1 MKFLKALTA
10 VRAYFFYDVGYCT
23 DKLGRI
29 IMKVGKEGGNPMLHQ
44 LIGKLVWHISFIALL
59 TTLFTLPF
67 IWMPSIWN
75 YTVGGVEITKYVIVV
90 VASIISF
97 TCLTVTIKK

>member
-1 MKFLKALTA
+1 M
-10 VRAYFFYDVGYCT
+10 RVG
-23 DKLGRI
+23 R
-29 IMKVGKEGGNPMLHQ
+29 EGGNPMLHQ
-44 LIGKLVWHISFIALL
+44 LIGKLVWHTAFIALL

-75 YTVGGVEITKYVIVV
+75 YTVGGVEITKYAIVV